1 MMRRVAVISFDENA
15 DVTEG
20 LEQLLEKF
28 DEVHVLLAVA
38 NNNNFV
44 KSALKA
50 MLSYDV
56 SFTLYV
62 SETEGIEHIPHE
74 NITICSN
81 PIKEVMRQIEP
92 HDILAMVWDDS
103 LEAHAILHSLED
115 YGLEM
120 WDITDGLDIIEI
132 DYDEDDNTE
141 ELYDIMASTLTLFAE
156 SLAAYVTSAVLD
168 VLTDTIRDR
177 LAEEGDMKDISPF
190 DDDL

>member
-1 MMRRVAVISFDENA
+1 MQRVAVISFDDNA

-20 LEQLLEKF
+20 LELLFEKY
-28 DEVHVLLAVA
+28 DDVHVMLAVA
-38 NNNNFV
+38 GNNHFV

-81 PIKEVMRQIEP
+81 PIKEVMRQVEP

-103 LEAHAILHSLED
+103 LEAHAVLHSLED

-120 WDITDGLDIIEI
+120 WDITDGLDVIEI
-132 DYDEDDNTE
+132 DYDDDRETE
-141 ELYDIMASTLTLFAE
+141 ELYDIMTTTLNLFAE
-156 SLAAYVTSAVLD
+156 SLAAYVTSTVLD
-168 VLTDTIRDR
+168 VLTDTIRER
-177 LAEEGDMKDISPF
+177 LAEEDDMKDISPF

>member
-1 MMRRVAVISFDENA
+1 MQRVAVISFDESA

-20 LEQLLEKF
+20 LELLFDKY
-28 DEVHVLLAVA
+28 DEVHVMLAVSS
-38 NNNNFV
+38 NNNFV
-44 KSALKA
+44 RTALKA
-50 MLSYDV
+50 ILSYDA

-74 NITICSN
+74 NIIICSN
-81 PIKEVMRQIEP
+81 PVKEVMRQIQSN
-92 HDILAMVWDDS
+92 DVLAMVWDDS
-103 LEAHAILHSLED
+103 LEAHAVLHSLED

-132 DYDEDDNTE
+132 DYDDEDNTDD
-141 ELYDIMASTLTLFAE
+141 LYDIMTTTLNLFAE

-168 VLTDTIRDR
+168 VLTDTIRER

>member
-1 MMRRVAVISFDENA
+1 MMQRVAVISFDEHA

-20 LEQLLEKF
+20 LEQLLEKY

-38 NNNNFV
+38 SNNNFV

-103 LEAHAILHSLED
+103 LEAHAVLHSLED
-115 YGLEM
+115 FGLEM
-120 WDITDGLDIIEI
+120 WDISDGLDVIEI
-132 DYDEDDNTE
+132 DYNDEETTND
-141 ELYDIMASTLTLFAE
+141 LYDIMESTLTLFAE

-168 VLTDTIRDR
+168 VLTETIRER
-177 LAEEGDMKDISPF
+177 LAEEGDMRDVSPF

>member
-1 MMRRVAVISFDENA
+1 MQRIAVISFDESA

-20 LEQLLEKF
+20 LELLFEKY
-28 DEVHVLLAVA
+28 DEPHVMLAVSS
-38 NNNNFV
+38 NNSFV
-44 KSALKA
+44 RTALKA

-81 PIKEVMRQIEP
+81 PIKEVIRQVQP
-92 HDILAMVWDDS
+92 HDVLAMVWDDS
-103 LEAHAILHSLED
+103 LESHAVLHSLED

-120 WDITDGLDIIEI
+120 WDITEGLDVIEI
-132 DYDEDDNTE
+132 DYDSDSNTD
-141 ELYDIMASTLTLFAE
+141 ELYDIMTTTLDLFAE

-168 VLTDTIRDR
+168 VLTDTIRER
-177 LAEEGDMKDISPF
+177 LAEEDDMKDISPF

>member
-1 MMRRVAVISFDENA
+1 MQRVAVISFDEHA

-20 LEQLLEKF
+20 LEQLLEKY

-81 PIKEVMRQIEP
+81 PINEVMRQIEP

-120 WDITDGLDIIEI
+120 WDITDGLDPIEI
-132 DYDEDDNTE
+132 DYSEESETE
-141 ELYDIMASTLTLFAE
+141 ELFDAMTSTLNLFAE

>member
-1 MMRRVAVISFDENA
+1 MQRIAVISFDESA

-20 LEQLLEKF
+20 LELLFEKY
-28 DEVHVLLAVA
+28 DEPHVMLAVS

-44 KSALKA
+44 RTALKA

-81 PIKEVMRQIEP
+81 PIKEVIRQVQP

-103 LEAHAILHSLED
+103 LESHAVLHSLED

-120 WDITDGLDIIEI
+120 WDITEGLDVIEI
-132 DYDEDDNTE
+132 DYDSDSNTD
-141 ELYDIMASTLTLFAE
+141 ELYDIMTTTLDLFAE

-168 VLTDTIRDR
+168 VLTDTIRER

>member
-1 MMRRVAVISFDENA
+1 MMKRVAVISFDEDA
-15 DVTEG
+15 DVTDG

-38 NNNNFV
+38 GNNNFV

-81 PIKEVMRQIEP
+81 PIKEVMQHIEP
-92 HDILAMVWDDS
+92 QDILAMVWDDS
-103 LEAHAILHSLED
+103 LEAHAVLHSLED
-115 YGLEM
+115 FGLEM
-120 WDITDGLDIIEI
+120 WDISDGLDVIEI
-132 DYDEDDNTE
+132 DYNDEETTND
-141 ELYDIMASTLTLFAE
+141 LYDIMESTLTLFAE

-168 VLTDTIRDR
+168 VLTETIRER
-177 LAEEGDMKDISPF
+177 LAEEGDMRDVSPF

>member
-1 MMRRVAVISFDENA
+1 MQRVAVISFEEHA
-15 DVTEG
+15 DVTDG
-20 LEQLLEKF
+20 LEQLFEKH
-28 DEVHVLLAVA
+28 DDVHVLLAVVS
-38 NNNNFV
+38 NNHFV
-44 KSALKA
+44 KSVLKA

-103 LEAHAILHSLED
+103 MEAHAVLHSLED

-120 WDITDGLDIIEI
+120 WDITDGLDAIEI
-132 DYDEDDNTE
+132 DYDGDHETE
-141 ELYDIMASTLTLFAE
+141 ELYDVMVTTLNLFAE

-177 LAEEGDMKDISPF
+177 LAEEDDMKDISPF

>member
-1 MMRRVAVISFDENA
+1 MQRIAVISFEDNA

-20 LEQLLEKF
+20 LELLLEKY
-28 DEVHVLLAVA
+28 DEVHVMLAVSG
-38 NNNNFV
+38 NNNFV
-44 KSALKA
+44 RTALKA
-50 MLSYDV
+50 MLSYDIT
-56 SFTLYV
+56 FTLYV

-92 HDILAMVWDDS
+92 HDVLAMVWDDS
-103 LEAHAILHSLED
+103 LESHAVLHSLED

-120 WDITDGLDIIEI
+120 WDITDGLDVIEI
-132 DYDEDDNTE
+132 DYDDDRETE
-141 ELYDIMASTLTLFAE
+141 ELYDIMTTTLNLFAE

-177 LAEEGDMKDISPF
+177 LAEEDDMKDISPF

>member
-1 MMRRVAVISFDENA
+1 MQRIAVISFDESA
-15 DVTEG
+15 DVTDG
-20 LEQLLEKF
+20 LELLFEKY
-28 DEVHVLLAVA
+28 DEPHVMLAVSS
-38 NNNNFV
+38 NNNFV
-44 KSALKA
+44 RTALKA

-81 PIKEVMRQIEP
+81 PVKEVIRQVQP
-92 HDILAMVWDDS
+92 HDVLAMVWDDS
-103 LEAHAILHSLED
+103 LESHAVLHSVED

-120 WDITDGLDIIEI
+120 WDITDGLDAIEV
-132 DYDEDDNTE
+132 DYDDDSNTD
-141 ELYDIMASTLTLFAE
+141 ELYDIMTTTLNLFAE

-168 VLTDTIRDR
+168 VLTDTIRER
-177 LAEEGDMKDISPF
+177 LAEEDDMKDISPF

>member
-1 MMRRVAVISFDENA
+1 MQRVAVISFDESA

-20 LEQLLEKF
+20 LELLFDKY
-28 DEVHVLLAVA
+28 DEVHVMLAVSS
-38 NNNNFV
+38 NNNFV
-44 KSALKA
+44 RTALKA
-50 MLSYDV
+50 ILSYDA

-74 NITICSN
+74 NIIICSN
-81 PIKEVMRQIEP
+81 PVKEVMRQIQSN
-92 HDILAMVWDDS
+92 DVLAMVWDDS
-103 LEAHAILHSLED
+103 LEAHAVLHSLED

-132 DYDEDDNTE
+132 DYDDEDNTDD
-141 ELYDIMASTLTLFAE
+141 LYDIMTTTLNLFAE

-168 VLTDTIRDR
+168 VLTDTIKER

>member
-1 MMRRVAVISFDENA
+1 MQRIAVISFDESA
-15 DVTEG
+15 DVTDG
-20 LEQLLEKF
+20 LELLFEKY
-28 DEVHVLLAVA
+28 DEVHVMLAVSS
-38 NNNNFV
+38 NNNFV
-44 KSALKA
+44 RTALKA

-74 NITICSN
+74 NITICAN
-81 PIKEVMRQIEP
+81 PVKEVIRQVQP
-92 HDILAMVWDDS
+92 HDVLAMVWDDS
-103 LEAHAILHSLED
+103 LESHAVLHSVED

-120 WDITDGLDIIEI
+120 WDITDGLDAIEV
-132 DYDEDDNTE
+132 DYDESNTD
-141 ELYDIMASTLTLFAE
+141 ELYDIMTTTLNLFAE

-168 VLTDTIRDR
+168 VLTDTIRER

>member
-1 MMRRVAVISFDENA
+1 MQRIAVISFDESA

-20 LEQLLEKF
+20 LELLFEKY
-28 DEVHVLLAVA
+28 DEPHVMLSVSS
-38 NNNNFV
+38 NNNFV
-44 KSALKA
+44 RTALKA

-81 PIKEVMRQIEP
+81 PIKEVIRQVQP

-103 LEAHAILHSLED
+103 LESHAVLHSLED

-120 WDITDGLDIIEI
+120 WDITEGLDVIEI
-132 DYDEDDNTE
+132 DYDSDSNTD
-141 ELYDIMASTLTLFAE
+141 ELYDIMTTTLDLFAE

-168 VLTDTIRDR
+168 VLTDTIRER

>member
-1 MMRRVAVISFDENA
+1 MQRIAVISFEDNA

-20 LEQLLEKF
+20 LELLLEKY
-28 DEVHVLLAVA
+28 DEVHVMLAVSG
-38 NNNNFV
+38 NNNFV
-44 KSALKA
+44 RTALKA
-50 MLSYDV
+50 MLSYDIT
-56 SFTLYV
+56 FTLYV

-92 HDILAMVWDDS
+92 HDVLAMVWDDS
-103 LEAHAILHSLED
+103 LESHAVLHSLED

-132 DYDEDDNTE
+132 DYDDDRETE
-141 ELYDIMASTLTLFAE
+141 ELYDIMTTTLNLFAE

-168 VLTDTIRDR
+168 VLTDTIRER
-177 LAEEGDMKDISPF
+177 LAEEDDMKDISPF

>member
-1 MMRRVAVISFDENA
+1 MQRIAVISFDESA

-20 LEQLLEKF
+20 LELLFEKY
-28 DEVHVLLAVA
+28 DEPHVMLAVS

-44 KSALKA
+44 RTALKA

-81 PIKEVMRQIEP
+81 PIKEVIRQVQP
-92 HDILAMVWDDS
+92 HDVLAMVWDDS
-103 LEAHAILHSLED
+103 LESHAVLHSLED

-120 WDITDGLDIIEI
+120 WDITEGLDVIEI
-132 DYDEDDNTE
+132 DYDSDSNTD
-141 ELYDIMASTLTLFAE
+141 ELYDIMTTTLDLFAE

-168 VLTDTIRDR
+168 VLTDTIRER
-177 LAEEGDMKDISPF
+177 LAEEDDMKDISPF

>member
-1 MMRRVAVISFDENA
+1 MQRIAVISFDESA

-20 LEQLLEKF
+20 LELLFEKY
-28 DEVHVLLAVA
+28 DEPHVMLAVSS
-38 NNNNFV
+38 NNNFV
-44 KSALKA
+44 RTALKA

-81 PIKEVMRQIEP
+81 PIKEVIRQVQP
-92 HDILAMVWDDS
+92 HDVLAMVWDDS
-103 LEAHAILHSLED
+103 LESHAVLHSLED

-120 WDITDGLDIIEI
+120 WDITEGLDVIEI
-132 DYDEDDNTE
+132 DYDNDSNTD
-141 ELYDIMASTLTLFAE
+141 ELYDIMTTTLDLFAE

-168 VLTDTIRDR
+168 VLTDTIRER
-177 LAEEGDMKDISPF
+177 LAEEDDMKDISPF

>member
-1 MMRRVAVISFDENA
+1 MKRIAVISFDEDA

-28 DEVHVLLAVA
+28 DEAHIFLAVA
-38 NNNNFV
+38 SNNNFV

-92 HDILAMVWDDS
+92 HDVLAMVWDDS
-103 LEAHAILHSLED
+103 LEAHAVLHSLED
-115 YGLEM
+115 FGLEM
-120 WDITDGLDIIEI
+120 WDITDGLDVIEI
-132 DYDEDDNTE
+132 DYSE
-141 ELYDIMASTLTLFAE
+141 EETTNDLYDIMESTLTLFAE

-168 VLTDTIRDR
+168 VLTDTIRGR
-177 LAEEGDMKDISPF
+177 LAEEDDMRDISPF

>member
-1 MMRRVAVISFDENA
+1 MQRIAVISFEDNA

-20 LEQLLEKF
+20 LELLLEKY
-28 DEVHVLLAVA
+28 DEVHVMLAVSG
-38 NNNNFV
+38 NNNFV
-44 KSALKA
+44 RTALKA
-50 MLSYDV
+50 MLSYDIT
-56 SFTLYV
+56 FTLYV

-92 HDILAMVWDDS
+92 HDVLAMVWDDS
-103 LEAHAILHSLED
+103 LESHAVLHSLED

-132 DYDEDDNTE
+132 DYDDDRETE
-141 ELYDIMASTLTLFAE
+141 ELYDIMTTTLNLFAE

-177 LAEEGDMKDISPF
+177 LAEEDDMKDISPF

>member
-1 MMRRVAVISFDENA
+1 MQRIAVISFEDNA

-20 LEQLLEKF
+20 LELLLEKY
-28 DEVHVLLAVA
+28 DEVHVMLAVSG
-38 NNNNFV
+38 NNNFV
-44 KSALKA
+44 RTALKA
-50 MLSYDV
+50 MLSYDIT
-56 SFTLYV
+56 FTLYV

-92 HDILAMVWDDS
+92 HDVLAMVWDDS
-103 LEAHAILHSLED
+103 LESHAVLHSLED

-132 DYDEDDNTE
+132 DYDDDRETE
-141 ELYDIMASTLTLFAE
+141 ELYDIMTTTLNLFAE

-168 VLTDTIRDR
+168 VLTDTLRDR
-177 LAEEGDMKDISPF
+177 LAEEDDMKDISPF

>member
-1 MMRRVAVISFDENA
+1 MQRVAVISFDESV

-20 LEQLLEKF
+20 LELLFDKY
-28 DEVHVLLAVA
+28 DEVHVMLAVSS
-38 NNNNFV
+38 NNNFV
-44 KSALKA
+44 RTALKA
-50 MLSYDV
+50 ILSYDA

-74 NITICSN
+74 NIIICSN
-81 PIKEVMRQIEP
+81 PVKEVMRQIQSN
-92 HDILAMVWDDS
+92 DVLAMVWDDS
-103 LEAHAILHSLED
+103 LEAHAVLHSLED

-132 DYDEDDNTE
+132 DYDDEDNTDD
-141 ELYDIMASTLTLFAE
+141 LYDIMTTTLNLFAE

-168 VLTDTIRDR
+168 VLTDTIRER

>member
-1 MMRRVAVISFDENA
+1 MQRVAVISFDESA

-20 LEQLLEKF
+20 LELLFDKY
-28 DEVHVLLAVA
+28 DEVHVMLAVSS
-38 NNNNFV
+38 NNNFV
-44 KSALKA
+44 RTALKA
-50 MLSYDV
+50 ILSYDA

-74 NITICSN
+74 NIIICSN
-81 PIKEVMRQIEP
+81 PVKEVMRQIQSN
-92 HDILAMVWDDS
+92 DVLAMVWDDS
-103 LEAHAILHSLED
+103 LESHAVLHSLED

-132 DYDEDDNTE
+132 DYDDEDNTDD
-141 ELYDIMASTLTLFAE
+141 LYDIMTTTLNLFAE

-168 VLTDTIRDR
+168 VLTDTIRER

>member
-1 MMRRVAVISFDENA
+1 MQRIAVISFDESA

-20 LEQLLEKF
+20 LELLFEKY
-28 DEVHVLLAVA
+28 DEPHVMLSVSS
-38 NNNNFV
+38 NNNFV
-44 KSALKA
+44 RTALKA

-81 PIKEVMRQIEP
+81 PIKEVIRQVQP

-103 LEAHAILHSLED
+103 LESHAVLHSLED

-120 WDITDGLDIIEI
+120 WDITEGLDVIEI
-132 DYDEDDNTE
+132 EYDSDSNTD
-141 ELYDIMASTLTLFAE
+141 ELYDIMTTTLDLFAE

-168 VLTDTIRDR
+168 VLTDTIRER